1 MSISEDTEYGV
12 TTNGFV
18 RMRLPEIRK
27 SIFDKLDAKMGI
39 SVSRDA
45 NSVIGVLV
53 SVFADEIDRQWELA
67 EYDYYARSPISADE
81 GSIDNT
87 LAYTNVQRK
96 SAQQSYLYAVCY
108 GRSAMVLPSNCQIKG
123 NDGYKW
129 DIIEESTITLND
141 CVHVTLTLV
150 APTEGKVYSVQFD
163 NNTTIKYTA
172 TSTDTKLT
180 VMLALAAQSV
190 DKWTGS
196 VDDGKLVFER
206 SDRRYGGVVVP
217 DEAFTV
223 SKVGTPIR
231 FTCEE
236 YGAIDPE
243 LNTVKTIN
251 TNYDGWYSVSN
262 ESSAYVGR
270 SAETV
275 TEVRQ
280 RYASA
285 VYKNSVGMKESIQAA
300 LLELQDVKSVT
311 IYENRTDETVDGLKP
326 HSFQA
331 IVFGG
336 DDEEIAQTLL
346 SIAPLGIDTNGE
358 IKVEIADTEGSVE
371 SIYFSRPKEVPIYVK
386 CIIKEYNEEVL
397 PGDAIDKIT
406 AIVVEQI
413 GKLSMGKDVIYQRLI
428 GPIYTGVDGISYV
441 ELSVSQDGETYKQEN
456 IAIARDEIAT
466 VQADNITVSLEL

>member
-129 DIIEESTITLND
+129 DIIEKSTITLND

-217 DEAFTV
+217 NEAFTV

-280 RYASA
+280 
-285 VYKNSVGMKESIQAA
+285 
-300 LLELQDVKSVT
+300 
-311 IYENRTDETVDGLKP
+311 
-326 HSFQA
+326 
-331 IVFGG
+331 
-336 DDEEIAQTLL
+336 
-346 SIAPLGIDTNGE
+346 
-358 IKVEIADTEGSVE
+358 
-371 SIYFSRPKEVPIYVK
+371 
-386 CIIKEYNEEVL
+386 
-397 PGDAIDKIT
+397 
-406 AIVVEQI
+406 
-413 GKLSMGKDVIYQRLI
+413 
-428 GPIYTGVDGISYV
+428 
-441 ELSVSQDGETYKQEN
+441 
-456 IAIARDEIAT
+456 
-466 VQADNITVSLEL
+466 